1 MVLVGDQFA
10 NIVLCVAHQEGSSL
24 AALNP
29 QQSDMYPVKR
39 QAVGENDVSKTNLTR
54 RGALLAAAG
63 AGLTV
68 GACSGRQPYE
78 APVQD
83 GPFRHGVASGD
94 PDQTSVVLW
103 TAITLPPDPVGGG
116 VNWGSIGMHWQVS
129 EHSDFAVLVETDAPD
144 RAFQTRGE
152 RDIETMAPIQNGVFP
167 MKHLVSGLQPGK
179 TYYYR
184 VKFSDEMSDEGYGIV
199 YSPVGITR
207 TLPEGAVGQYK
218 IGVFSCANYPMG
230 HFNAYR
236 HAAESGQID
245 LVLHLGD
252 YFYEYGLGEYG
263 TDDAEKLNRVPD
275 PLHEILNYDDYVTR
289 IAQYRTDP
297 DLQALHAAAP
307 WVMAW
312 DDHETA
318 DNSWRGGARN
328 NNEGEGDWQ
337 TRRDMAMRAWYDWMP
352 AREPDVLHERW
363 SALEIGDL
371 ATIVMMESRLAA
383 RSKQIEWEDCPV
395 PVGAELSDENIA
407 AVHQWWSDV
416 VGAED
421 REVLGPVQL
430 DFITQACAKSVE
442 DGKPWRVLGNE
453 VILGKVQ
460 SPNFDKTLPFWV
472 KFIAERQG
480 AGEFVDRSRFDI
492 PFNLD
497 FWNGYP
503 AARERLYAGL
513 KGVGAD
519 FIAVTGDSHS
529 FWVNDLKDDAGDRVG
544 VEFGGTSVTSP
555 SPFKAAIGFDAD
567 LAFESINPDTI
578 RLNAYDNGWML
589 LTLTPDEAVM
599 DFVSIETI
607 ERPST
612 EAHISDRWRVRPA
625 HGGPVPIVERVE

>member
-1 MVLVGDQFA
+1 M
-10 NIVLCVAHQEGSSL
+10 
-24 AALNP
+24 
-29 QQSDMYPVKR
+29 
-39 QAVGENDVSKTNLTR
+39 SKTDLTR

-68 GACSGRQPYE
+68 GACSNRQPYE

-94 PDQTSVVLW
+94 PDQTSVILW
-103 TAITLPPDPVGGG
+103 TAISDDAGGYRGVELATDEAFADIIFSAGEEIQFVAMHPLGTL
-116 VNWGSIGMHWQVS
+116 
-129 EHSDFAVLVETDAPD
+129 
-144 RAFQTRGE
+144 
-152 RDIETMAPIQNGVFP
+152 
-167 MKHLVSGLQPGK
+167 KHLATGLLPGQ
-179 TYYYR
+179 TYFYR
-184 VKFSDEMSDEGYGIV
+184 FRHNET
-199 YSPVGITR
+199 YSPIGTTR
-207 TLPEGAVGQYK
+207 TLPEGAINQFR

-275 PLHEILNYDDYVTR
+275 PLHEILSYEDYVTR

-383 RSKQIEWEDCPV
+383 RSEQISWDDCPV
-395 PVGAELSDENIA
+395 PVGAELTDDNIA
-407 AVHQWWSDV
+407 AVHQWWDDV

-421 REVLGPVQL
+421 REVLGPIQL
-430 DFITQACAKSVE
+430 DFITQACANSVE
-442 DGKPWRVLGNE
+442 AGKPWRVLGNE

-460 SPNFDKTLPFWV
+460 SPDFDKVLPFWV
-472 KFIAERQG
+472 KIIAERQG

-578 RLNAYDNGWML
+578 RLNGYDNGWML

-612 EAHISDRWRVRPA
+612 EAHISDSWRVRPA